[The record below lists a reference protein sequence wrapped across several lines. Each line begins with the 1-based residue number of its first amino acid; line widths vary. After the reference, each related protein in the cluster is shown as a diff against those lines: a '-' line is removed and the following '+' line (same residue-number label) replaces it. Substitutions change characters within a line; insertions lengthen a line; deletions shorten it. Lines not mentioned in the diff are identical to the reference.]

1 MLRELLSDTS
11 ENWHLRQAAG
21 LCVDV
26 ASQSIAAAGALGL
39 AYLAASTEASGLGER
54 VALVSAFVTCSLLGS
69 KALEM
74 SAVDAVEAVGE
85 LNMWRGVRQLSS
97 LPG

>member
-26 ASQSIAAAGALGL
+26 ASQSIAAAGLFGAGI
-39 AYLAASTEASGLGER
+39 LAAGVETPRLGER
-54 VALVSAFVTCSLLGS
+54 VALLGSSVFLSYLGS
-69 KALEM
+69 KVLEM

-97 LPG
+97 LPR